1 MNAIST
7 DWRQPLSIGILF
19 ILLVWESLWPF
30 FGFFRARAGDRI
42 RHGARNIALGLIN
55 TVIVAVLFINLW
67 SIAAKWSTEHG
78 FGILNSFSLE
88 WWQRL
93 IGAVLI
99 LDVWTYW
106 WHRFNHTIP
115 LLWRFH
121 KVHHSDPL
129 MDVTTANR
137 FHIGEIVLSSALRL
151 AILPLGG
158 ITLAELA
165 VFETILFANTQFHHA
180 NVGLHPKL
188 DGVLRLFVTSPAMH
202 KVHHSDR
209 RRETDS
215 NYTALLS
222 VWDRIFRSFR
232 LREDPSDITFGLNDT
247 NRSDQQTFA
256 GLLKM
261 PVEKSEHVQN
271 PPVDA

>member
-1 MNAIST
+1 MDPMNAIST

-115 LLWRFH
+115 LLW
-121 KVHHSDPL
+121 
-129 MDVTTANR
+129 
-137 FHIGEIVLSSALRL
+137 
-151 AILPLGG
+151 
-158 ITLAELA
+158 
-165 VFETILFANTQFHHA
+165 
-180 NVGLHPKL
+180 
-188 DGVLRLFVTSPAMH
+188 
-202 KVHHSDR
+202 
-209 RRETDS
+209 
-215 NYTALLS
+215 
-222 VWDRIFRSFR
+222 
-232 LREDPSDITFGLNDT
+232 
-247 NRSDQQTFA
+247 
-256 GLLKM
+256 
-261 PVEKSEHVQN
+261 
-271 PPVDA
+271 